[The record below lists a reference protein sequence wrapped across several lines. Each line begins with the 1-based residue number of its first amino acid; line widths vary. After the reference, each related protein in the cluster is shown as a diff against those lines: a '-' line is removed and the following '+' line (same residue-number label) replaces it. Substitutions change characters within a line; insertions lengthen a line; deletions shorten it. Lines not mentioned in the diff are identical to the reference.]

1 MRCHYCS
8 RAADVEVESDG
19 VVVGLCER
27 HLRERVEALADEDG
41 VAALR
46 EGLDFEER

>member
-1 MRCHYCS
+1 MRCHYCGRS
-8 RAADVEVESDG
+8 ADVEVESDG

-27 HLRERVEALADEDG
+27 HLRERVEALADEVG

-46 EGLDFEER
+46 DVLDVEDP